1 MTGEPDK
8 AGKPIKAALVLFGL
22 LPAALALL
30 AGCKSEPQKAS
41 YLRAD
46 DEEVAFV
53 KWTQEGM

>member
-8 AGKPIKAALVLFGL
+8 AGKPVKAALVMFAL
-22 LPAALALL
+22 LLSALALF

-41 YLRAD
+41 YLCAD

-53 KWTQEGM
+53 KWTEEGM